1 MAQELIF
8 SCECGFGTSVWEDG
22 NPISGPIPLPGE
34 KRKTP
39 KQYVY
44 HPSPEADY
52 AIGNDRPHIC
62 LSCFHEFN
70 VDDMEVD
77 VDGMK
82 PRTKCAKCKSEDIV
96 DIRMLGGRICPKCKV
111 HTLRVDSG
119 AIS

>member
-1 MAQELIF
+1 MAQSSTFI
-8 SCECGFGTSVWEDG
+8 CECGFKTGAWDEG
-22 NPISGPIPLPGE
+22 NPYIRDPQEPGQTRLNR
-34 KRKTP
+34 KRH
-39 KQYVY
+39 VY
-44 HPSPEADY
+44 HPNPEREF

-82 PRTKCAKCKSEDIV
+82 PRTKCTKCKSEDII
-96 DIRMLGGRICPKCKV
+96 DIRELGGRICPKCKV
-111 HTLRVDSG
+111 HALRVDGG